1 MAEGRDDRSLGELF
15 ADLASQTGTLVRQE
29 LRQAGTEISQRAT
42 GVGKDIGV
50 LAAGAVVLHAAF
62 LAIVA
67 AIILGL
73 ADLGSPGGWR
83 PCLSGWSLLAS
94 ATFWLDVPAQ
104 PSRAQMCCPAIRW
117 SRSGRTRNGRKT
129 RSSDSIATRR

>member
-1 MAEGRDDRSLGELF
+1 MAEGRDDRSLGDLF

-29 LRQAGTEISQRAT
+29 LRQAGAEMSQRAT

-73 ADLGSPGGWR
+73 ADLG
-83 PCLSGWSLLAS
+83 LSWWVAALLVGLVLAGVGYVLVGRARS
-94 ATFWLDVPAQ
+94 AITRADVLPRHTMEQVREDQEWAKDQ
-104 PSRAQMCCPAIRW
+104 I
-117 SRSGRTRNGRKT
+117 K
-129 RSSDSIATRR
+129 